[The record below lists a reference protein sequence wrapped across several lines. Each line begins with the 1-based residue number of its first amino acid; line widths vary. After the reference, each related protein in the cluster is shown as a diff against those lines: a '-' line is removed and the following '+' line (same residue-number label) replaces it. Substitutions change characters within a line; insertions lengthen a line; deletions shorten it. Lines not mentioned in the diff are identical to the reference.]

1 METIKLQAENPQDI
15 ARAGEILRKGG
26 LVGIPTETVYG
37 LAADALNGEAVKK
50 IFQAKGRPMD
60 NPLIVH
66 ISHIEQL
73 QDLVAEIPESA
84 RELARRWWPGPL
96 TMIFPKSA
104 RIPDEVSA
112 GLPTVAVRFPAHPAA
127 RAVIDAAGTP
137 LAAPSG
143 NRSGGPAP
151 PQRPICWWIWMGAL
165 TLLWTAAP
173 VR

>member
-1 METIKLQAENPQDI
+1 MKTIKLQAENPQDI

-84 RELARRWWPGPL
+84 RELARRSPHRGCAPTL
-96 TMIFPKSA
+96 GKSWSGGRA
-104 RIPDEVSA
+104 TSA
-112 GLPTVAVRFPAHPAA
+112 GPVPGRVPGFPPPGLAV
-127 RAVIDAAGTP
+127 V
-137 LAAPSG
+137 L
-143 NRSGGPAP
+143 
-151 PQRPICWWIWMGAL
+151 
-165 TLLWTAAP
+165 
-173 VR
+173 